1 MCSPGARRGRSPV
14 MWSGEEVAFRSRL
27 AEVVAA
33 GIAVEEDNRRSW
45 EVEESGRSLREA
57 GHSQE
62 QEAARNPHSTGVAA
76 KDRRT
81 VCERSVW

>member
-1 MCSPGARRGRSPV
+1 MCSLGARRDRSPV
-14 MWSGEEVAFRSRL
+14 MWSGEAVAFRSRL

-45 EVEESGRSLREA
+45 GVEESGHSLREA
-57 GHSQE
+57 GHIQE
-62 QEAARNPHSTGVAA
+62 QEAARNLHSTAVAA

-81 VCERSVW
+81 VCECSVW